1 MPTLATSTT
10 YSLVSVFPHWAQWG
24 LRIGDRRTMANPCI
38 VAGIGPLLHAPS
50 WLFCHRF
57 ILLGP
62 PVTVF
67 QHFSTLLPFFFS
79 SSWSWVMGSLGPFG
93 FFAQA
98 AVLQRFDIR
107 CRSACGSCGMFCN
120 RNSPS
125 FLSPCSHIF
134 AQWVAAFQAFRR
146 GIHRHEALEDVAHTG
161 IPVHSYAADREKQIA
176 IQNTQKQYGHQR
188 KPRYKNTSC

>member
-1 MPTLATSTT
+1 
-10 YSLVSVFPHWAQWG
+10 
-24 LRIGDRRTMANPCI
+24 
-38 VAGIGPLLHAPS
+38 
-50 WLFCHRF
+50 
-57 ILLGP
+57 
-62 PVTVF
+62 
-67 QHFSTLLPFFFS
+67 
-79 SSWSWVMGSLGPFG
+79 MGSLGPFG

-146 GIHRHEALEDVAHTG
+146 GIHRHEAPHSTHLASSWLVPPANSLRCLYNEMPFCRRQLCRPCKRLRWHWRPGSSCSQCHSSPTWTSRCQWLDSFAQV
-161 IPVHSYAADREKQIA
+161 VHSTIA
-176 IQNTQKQYGHQR
+176 EFAGIVLASAG
-188 KPRYKNTSC
+188 

>member
-1 MPTLATSTT
+1 MGDED
-10 YSLVSVFPHWAQWG
+10 PHWLSWQSCRAAK
-24 LRIGDRRTMANPCI
+24 LDSMTSRLSDLYNADFGDFDDLLFSFRLSALSSMRTPHWWPENH
-38 VAGIGPLLHAPS
+38 GESLHSGRHRAPS
-50 WLFCHRF
+50 ACAQLALLHRF

-134 AQWVAAFQAFRR
+134 AQWLLHFKRSAGAF
-146 GIHRHEALEDVAHTG
+146 
-161 IPVHSYAADREKQIA
+161 IA
-176 IQNTQKQYGHQR
+176 T
-188 KPRYKNTSC
+188 KP